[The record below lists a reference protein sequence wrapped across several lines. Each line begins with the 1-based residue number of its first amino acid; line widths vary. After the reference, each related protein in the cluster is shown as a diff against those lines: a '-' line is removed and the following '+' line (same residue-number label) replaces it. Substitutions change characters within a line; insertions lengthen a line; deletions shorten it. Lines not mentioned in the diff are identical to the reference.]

1 MNILA
6 IGAHPD
12 DVETMCA
19 GTLAKYAAQGHKVFI
34 ATATNGNIGSARISS
49 MEEIA
54 RVRAAEAAKSAA
66 IIGAE
71 YICLDYD
78 DEMFFEINRE
88 TRLKFINLVRYCKAD
103 VIFTHSLH
111 DYNPDHMLTSKI
123 VNDIAV
129 MIPIAWLKTE
139 CEPYD
144 VVPSIWMFEPVN
156 SMGFV
161 PTDYVDITDFYET
174 KMKMLSC
181 MESQK
186 AWMADNYSQLAG
198 DEDRFFDTIRIT
210 SEFRGMQAGCKYA
223 EGFVRALDGLRT
235 RLTERVLP

>member
-19 GTLAKYAAQGHKVFI
+19 GTLAKYAAQGHKVYI
-34 ATATNGNIGSARISS
+34 ATATNGNIGSAHHT

-54 RVRAAEAAKSAA
+54 RIRKAEAARSAA

-71 YICLDYD
+71 YLCLDYD
-78 DEMFFEINRE
+78 DEMFYE
-88 TRLKFINLVRYCKAD
+88 TKEVRLAFINLVRHCKAD
-103 VIFTHSLH
+103 VILTHYPE
-111 DYNPDHMLTSKI
+111 DYNPDHELTSKI

-129 MIPIAWLKTE
+129 MIPIAHLKTE
-139 CEPYD
+139 APPYN
-144 VVPSIWMFEPVN
+144 VVPSIFYFETAA
-156 SMGFV
+156 SFRFI
-161 PTDYVDITDFYET
+161 PTDYVDITDYYET
-174 KMKMLSC
+174 KMKMLGC

-186 AWMADNYSQLAG
+186 AWMADNYAQFQG
-198 DEDRFFDTIRIT
+198 DEERFYDTIRIT

-223 EGFVRALDGLRT
+223 EGFVRALDGYRT
-235 RLTERVLP
+235 RMTERVLP

>member
-19 GTLAKYAAQGHKVFI
+19 GTLAKYASQGHKVFI
-34 ATATNGNIGSARISS
+34 ATATNGNIGSAKHS

-54 RVRAAEAAKSAA
+54 RIRKQEAANSAA
-66 IIGAE
+66 LIGAE

-78 DEMFFEINRE
+78 DEMFYE
-88 TRLKFINLVRYCKAD
+88 TKEVRLNFINLVRHCKAD

-111 DYNPDHMLTSKI
+111 AYNPDHMLTAKI
-123 VNDIAV
+123 ICDIAV
-129 MIPIAWLKTE
+129 MIPIAHLKTE
-139 CEPYD
+139 EEPYD
-144 VVPSIWMFEPVN
+144 VVPSIWHWEPVN
-156 SMGFV
+156 GMNFQ
-161 PTDYVDITDFYET
+161 PTDYVDITDIYET
-174 KMKMLSC
+174 KMKMLNC

-186 AWMADNYSQLAG
+186 AWMADNYASLGG
-198 DEDRFFDTIRIT
+198 DEERFFDTIRIL

-223 EGFVRALDGLRT
+223 EGFVRSLDGMRT
-235 RLTERVLP
+235 RFTERVLP